1 MVIKNNKNASCW
13 GPSVWFPQ
21 KRRNDCDKMRFYSS
35 LPSEAAGSLL
45 SRLHFAHLKSSFVR
59 QISQT
64 IWLRLNLLAVPVKA
78 APKGTALVAPSAY
91 RPVAKRRFRKYFLMG
106 LNFLQ
111 SGHQLLCRQISMIRV
126 RNQGFYAF
134 PGAWCKNTHWK
145 SILNK
150 KHQVSHQ

>member
-1 MVIKNNKNASCW
+1 LISPKKAKRLQQNEVLFIASI
-13 GPSVWFPQ
+13 
-21 KRRNDCDKMRFYSS
+21 RSS
-35 LPSEAAGSLL
+35 WQSIVPTSLCP
-45 SRLHFAHLKSSFVR
+45 LKSSFVR

-134 PGAWCKNTHWK
+134 
-145 SILNK
+145 
-150 KHQVSHQ
+150 QVLDARTPIENRY